1 LGCASPDGGGGQN
14 ARGWLLGSATV
25 KAYDGS
31 ANVSAESTTL
41 PEVPSAHF
49 PVKQQLATGDWVVPA
64 AKQAQLGY
72 IVAVAG
78 YTFQRDAEKKRCFAD
93 GSISA

>member
-1 LGCASPDGGGGQN
+1 MDGIRSGRERKIRSLNLAPSVLQ
-14 ARGWLLGSATV
+14 TV
-25 KAYDGS
+25 GV
-31 ANVSAESTTL
+31 NMSAESTTL

-78 YTFQRDAEKKRCFAD
+78 
-93 GSISA
+93 